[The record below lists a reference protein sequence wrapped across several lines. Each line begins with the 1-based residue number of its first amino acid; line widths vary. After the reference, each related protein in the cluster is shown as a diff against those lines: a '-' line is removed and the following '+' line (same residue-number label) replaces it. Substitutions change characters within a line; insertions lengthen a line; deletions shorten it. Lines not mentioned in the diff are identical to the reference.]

1 MPHTAAEKNTTG
13 NEERAR
19 RNDKMIYLGA
29 PSIGEVCVQQLTP
42 NRSQLTY
49 FLHLVGAIKSGFY
62 CLLGLSPLLVKSVCW
77 C

>member
-1 MPHTAAEKNTTG
+1 
-13 NEERAR
+13 
-19 RNDKMIYLGA
+19 MIYLGA

-49 FLHLVGAIKSGFY
+49 FLHLVGVIKSGFY
-62 CLLGLSPLLVKSVCW
+62 FLLGLSPLLVKSVCW